1 MPPLVSILV
10 PAYNAARWID
20 ATLASAA
27 EQTWPRVETIVV
39 DDGSRD
45 ETPARARAFAARHPG
60 LDLRIVS
67 QPNAGASAA
76 RNHALRLARG
86 DFIQF
91 RDADDLLAAY
101 GATVADIS
109 VPEER

>member
-1 MPPLVSILV
+1 VGQSR
-10 PAYNAARWID
+10 N
-20 ATLASAA
+20 
-27 EQTWPRVETIVV
+27 IVV

-45 ETPARARAFAARHPG
+45 DSLVIARRFESRGVRVVA
-60 LDLRIVS
+60 

-91 RDADDLLAAY
+91 LDGR
-101 GATVADIS
+101 
-109 VPEER
+109 